1 MPLFIFFLFFIT
13 KALLAFNILVFFE
26 ISFLKGLPIFIPLL
40 VSIAFFTVLERKILA
55 AIQRRRGPNVVGIYG
70 ALQAFADGF
79 KLLSKETLIPLLANK
94 VIFILAP
101 IITFLLALLNWS
113 SLPVDLSIVISDISL
128 GVLFIFA
135 ISSLG
140 VYGIVMSG
148 WASNSKYA
156 FLGGL
161 RSAAQLISY
170 EVSMGLIIMPI
181 LLICGTA
188 NLTSIVIMQSS
199 IYFFF
204 PLLPS
209 LFLFFISI
217 LAETNR
223 VPFDL
228 PEAESELVSGY
239 NVEYSAVGFVLFFLA
254 EYSNI
259 LLMSSLLVCLFLGGW
274 LPLFDFWFFFWIPG
288 WFWFYFKL
296 FFIIFSFIWARGTL
310 PRYRYDQLMSLGWK
324 VIMPLSVALLFY
336 TGALIYI
343 FGGF

>member
-94 VIFILAP
+94 VIFI
-101 IITFLLALLNWS
+101 

-148 WASNSKYA
+148 
-156 FLGGL
+156 
-161 RSAAQLISY
+161 
-170 EVSMGLIIMPI
+170 
-181 LLICGTA
+181 
-188 NLTSIVIMQSS
+188 
-199 IYFFF
+199 
-204 PLLPS
+204 
-209 LFLFFISI
+209 
-217 LAETNR
+217 
-223 VPFDL
+223 
-228 PEAESELVSGY
+228 
-239 NVEYSAVGFVLFFLA
+239 
-254 EYSNI
+254 
-259 LLMSSLLVCLFLGGW
+259 
-274 LPLFDFWFFFWIPG
+274 
-288 WFWFYFKL
+288 
-296 FFIIFSFIWARGTL
+296 
-310 PRYRYDQLMSLGWK
+310 
-324 VIMPLSVALLFY
+324 
-336 TGALIYI
+336 
-343 FGGF
+343 